1 MNAPESEVDVV
12 ARRIVRSL
20 SRTQRTRVRIPHRE
34 GGPAH
39 VMVDAELIRQLVD
52 AVEQPAQVEA

>member
-1 MNAPESEVDVV
+1 MVTPEADVDV
-12 ARRIVRSL
+12 AAGRIVRSL
-20 SRTQRTRVRIPHRE
+20 SRTQRTRVRIPHRD

-52 AVEQPAQVEA
+52 AVEQPQEIEA